1 MKNLNFF
8 DKLFSNRHLKRQ
20 KFIIFVFLLS
30 YILAIFAASKAELIK
45 VNYLEIILFLL
56 LHVNALIIFG
66 VLRYLPGYIDFK
78 ISASVVISH
87 MLIPTIYGL
96 ILFFTSFSSEF
107 YAVILTLSGIWMFV
121 HLGILLYRN
130 PQIKKGLT
138 VGVYGAGIAGRELV
152 SIMNRGSRYTPKYFI
167 DDDESLFG
175 CIHSGLPVYDWESI
189 KNHWSEFSVDMLFV
203 SIPSMKSEQRALLLD
218 KVSDLSVTVRFLPH
232 VDELIDSQVSL
243 SQLRSV
249 TIDDILNR
257 SEVSFGIPNKNNT
270 LGGKTALVT
279 GGGGSIGLEI
289 CLQLLNVGV
298 NKLIVIDHS
307 ELALV
312 DAEKRLNE
320 WCLSQNSNAQISFEL
335 GTVLDL
341 YFLDTVFEAKNID
354 FVFHAAAYKH
364 VPVLER
370 NVIQGVKNNVLG
382 TENVLK
388 LAINHNIESFTLIS
402 TDKAVRPSNFMGAS
416 KRLCEAIC
424 LKHSSQNSGMR
435 VQVVRFG
442 NVLGSSGSVLP
453 KFIEQIKDGGPV
465 TVTHREI
472 ERFFMSIAEAAS
484 LVVSSTQINSK
495 EKLFVLDMGSP
506 VKILEFAKKLIKMHG
521 FIPFVEGT
529 DEVGNMAIQISGLR
543 PGEKLYEELSI
554 DNNLVKTDTPK
565 IFISKEVKPSEDE
578 VDSVFNETTKCL
590 QINNSEKLRKC
601 FNESF
606 IGMGEQIH

>member
-20 KFIIFVFLLS
+20 KVIVFVFIFS
-30 YILAIFAASKAELIK
+30 YILAIFIASKTLHIK
-45 VNYLEIILFLL
+45 VNYFEIILFLF
-56 LHVNALIIFG
+56 LHVITLIIFG
-66 VLRYLPGYIDFK
+66 VLRYLPGYIDFR
-78 ISASVVISH
+78 ISASVVFSH
-87 MLIPTIYGL
+87 MLAPSIYGL
-96 ILFFTSFSSEF
+96 VLFFASFSSEF
-107 YAVILTLSGIWMFV
+107 YPLILILSGIWMIV
-121 HLGILLYRN
+121 HLGILIYRN

-152 SIMNRGSRYTPKYFI
+152 SIMNKGSRYTPKYFI
-167 DDDESLFG
+167 DDDESLLG

-189 KNHWSEFSVDMLFV
+189 KNHWSEFNVDMIFV

-257 SEVSFGIPNKNNT
+257 SEVSFGTANQNNT
-270 LGGKTALVT
+270 LNDKTALVT
-279 GGGGSIGLEI
+279 GGGGSIGLEVCI
-289 CLQLLNVGV
+289 QLLNAGI

-312 DAEKRLNE
+312 NAEKRLYE
-320 WCLSQNSNAQISFEL
+320 WCLNHNSNAQTSFEL

-341 YFLDTVFEAKNID
+341 DFLDTVFKAESID

-388 LAINHNIESFTLIS
+388 LAINHKIGSFTLIS
-402 TDKAVRPSNFMGAS
+402 TDKAVRPSNVMGAS

-424 LKHSSQNSGMR
+424 LKHSSQHSGMR
-435 VQVVRFG
+435 IQVVRFG

-453 KFIEQIKDGGPV
+453 KFLEQIKDGGPV

-521 FIPFVEGT
+521 FLPFVEGT
-529 DEVGNMAIQISGLR
+529 DEVGNLAIQISGLR

-554 DNNLVKTDTPK
+554 DNNLLQTDTPK
-565 IFISKEVKPSEDE
+565 IFLSKEIHPSEHE
-578 VDSVFNETTKCL
+578 VDSVLNEVKRCL
-590 QINNSEKLRKC
+590 QINNTQKLRKC

-606 IGMGEQIH
+606 IGLGEQID